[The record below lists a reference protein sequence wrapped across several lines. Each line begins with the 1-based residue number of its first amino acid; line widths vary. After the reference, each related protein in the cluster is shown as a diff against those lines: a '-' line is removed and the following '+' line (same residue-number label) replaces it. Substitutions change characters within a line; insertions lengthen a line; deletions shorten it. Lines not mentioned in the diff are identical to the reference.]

1 MSQVLARA
9 WFGAGAP
16 NRTQTRYRYH
26 LRVARKRG
34 VQVADLSGWIGKH
47 VLSGWENAR

>member
-16 NRTQTRYRYH
+16 NRTQTRYRNH
-26 LRVARKRG
+26 LQVASMQG

-47 VLSGWENAR
+47 VLFGRENAR